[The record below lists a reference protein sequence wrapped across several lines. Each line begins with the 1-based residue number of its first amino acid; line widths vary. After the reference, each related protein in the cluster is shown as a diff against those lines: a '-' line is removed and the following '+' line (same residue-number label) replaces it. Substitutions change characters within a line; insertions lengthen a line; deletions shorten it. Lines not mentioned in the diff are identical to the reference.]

1 MIVIAMS
8 TAAISQPT
16 AIQRP
21 PNTIHARL
29 NRIANGDMNPSAR
42 NDAG

>member
-1 MIVIAMS
+1 MIVIAMI
-8 TAAISQPT
+8 TAAINHST

-29 NRIANGDMNPSAR
+29 NKMDNGDMTPSA
-42 NDAG
+42 